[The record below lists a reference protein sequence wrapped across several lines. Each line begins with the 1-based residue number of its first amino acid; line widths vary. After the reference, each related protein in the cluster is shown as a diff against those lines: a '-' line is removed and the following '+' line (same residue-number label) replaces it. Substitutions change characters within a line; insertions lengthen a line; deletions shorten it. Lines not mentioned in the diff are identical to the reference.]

1 MSEGDFGLHAFAW
14 GLLLFCT
21 AILLL
26 QIVPKLIDLSRV
38 FLDWWSFRVGE
49 HDLQRNSSSRSD
61 AYRRLLS
68 SRSGRI
74 VYVLIIFVISVG
86 LGKVSLMLAL
96 FFAAA
101 GFCLPMALRIR
112 RKLTHRLTMEQALP
126 EAMTRLATLLSAGQP
141 LHQAI
146 VDLPER
152 VNPVL
157 APCFSQLRA
166 DLKIGIGLSDALT
179 RQERRLELDEFVAF
193 ASCVRVGLLSGG
205 TLSPSIERLA
215 GDMRK
220 RINLRMKL
228 RVLTVQARGQAWIM
242 AGLPALIL
250 LALSIVDPS
259 GFQFLVQTTAGRTAL
274 SIAISMN
281 LTGALWV
288 RRLSQSKWV

>member
-1 MSEGDFGLHAFAW
+1 
-14 GLLLFCT
+14 
-21 AILLL
+21 
-26 QIVPKLIDLSRV
+26 LIDVSRV
-38 FLDWWSFRVGE
+38 FLDWWSFQVSEQG
-49 HDLQRNSSSRSD
+49 HPKKSSDQSAQFRSVF
-61 AYRRLLS
+61 S
-68 SRSGRI
+68 TRSGRVI
-74 VYVLIIFVISVG
+74 YVLIVFISVFG
-86 LGKVSLMLAL
+86 LAKLSLTLSSL
-96 FFAAA
+96 VTAA
-101 GFCLPMALRIR
+101 GFGLPIALRIR
-112 RKLTHRLTMEQALP
+112 RNLTHRLAMEQALP
-126 EAMTRLATLLSAGQP
+126 DAMTRLVTLLSAGQP

-152 VNPVL
+152 VDPVL

-166 DLKIGIGLSDALT
+166 DLKIGIGLSDALK
-179 RQERRLELDEFVAF
+179 RQERRLDLDEFVAF

-242 AGLPALIL
+242 AALPALIL

-259 GFQFLVQTTAGRTAL
+259 GFQFLVQTNAGRTAL

-281 LTGALWV
+281 LMGALWV
-288 RRLSQSKWV
+288 RRLSKSKWV